1 MPSAPP
7 PPPYARGTEG
17 AHASRTSLFSADLH
31 KQMRLAFPVFEGD
44 GNGRVHAQVEFN
56 QIKEL
61 AEAVRKYG
69 ANANYTIS
77 LLERLARDRMTPRD
91 WQDVAKATLPSNGKF
106 LEWKALW
113 YDAAQDQARA
123 NRNSLEAAQHAW
135 TADMLTGQGVH
146 ADDQI
151 NFPWGV
157 YTQISSL
164 AIKAW
169 KGLSAKGESG
179 NQLTKIVQGPQEP
192 FSDFVARMTDAAAR
206 IFGDSDMAAPL
217 LEQLI
222 FEQATKECR
231 SAITPRKG
239 KGLQD
244 WLKICREIGGPL
256 SNEGLAAAIL
266 CAQRPPTSGPLK
278 ERTCFNC
285 GKLGHFKRDCRAP
298 RAPPRLC
305 SRCGKGNHPAEQCRS
320 IRNFRGQLLPP
331 LHPTE
336 SKNGFRGPRTQG
348 PNKYGTRFVKEGPT
362 LQPPPPPPSHPTGP
376 PCHRRRHHNPR
387 VWGAGCSGYS
397 VSQGSSRLPWHSSGT
412 KHPNQTW
419 VYCFP
424 GGAGFGS
431 GRFHYSLL
439 LPHGNLCHQSRR

>member
-1 MPSAPP
+1 MGTAQSVQETLNDLLRQRDIRIARQTLHSFVKEVDRVAPW
-7 PPPYARGTEG
+7 YAVSGSLTLRCWNKLGKDLDAEHKKGTLRNGTKAIWKMVKNCLEDE
-17 AHASRTSLFSADLH
+17 ACSLVVSETR
-31 KQMRLAFPVFEGD
+31 QMRLAFPVFEGD
-44 GNGRVHAQVEFN
+44 GNGRVHAQVEFS

-91 WQDVAKATLPSNGKF
+91 WQDVAKATLPSKGKF

-113 YDAAQDQARA
+113 YDAAQDQARV
-123 NRNSLEAAQHAW
+123 NRNSQEAAHHAW
-135 TADMLTGQGVH
+135 TADLLTGQGVH

-192 FSDFVARMTDAAAR
+192 FSDFVARMADAAAR
-206 IFGDSDMAAPL
+206 IFRDSDMAAPL

-231 SAITPRKG
+231 SAIAPRKG

-266 CAQRPPTSGPLK
+266 RAQRPPASGPRK
-278 ERTCFNC
+278 DRTCFNC
-285 GKLGHFKRDCRAP
+285 GKPGHFKRDCPALR
-298 RAPPRLC
+298 PPHGLC

-320 IRNFRGQLLPP
+320 VRNSRGQLLPP

-348 PNKYGTRFVKEGPT
+348 PNKYGTRFVKEGAT
-362 LQPPPPPPSHPTGP
+362 LQPPSESLNWTSVPPPPSP
-376 PCHRRRHHNPR
+376 
-387 VWGAGCSGYS
+387 
-397 VSQGSSRLPWHSSGT
+397 
-412 KHPNQTW
+412 
-419 VYCFP
+419 
-424 GGAGFGS
+424 
-431 GRFHYSLL
+431 
-439 LPHGNLCHQSRR
+439 